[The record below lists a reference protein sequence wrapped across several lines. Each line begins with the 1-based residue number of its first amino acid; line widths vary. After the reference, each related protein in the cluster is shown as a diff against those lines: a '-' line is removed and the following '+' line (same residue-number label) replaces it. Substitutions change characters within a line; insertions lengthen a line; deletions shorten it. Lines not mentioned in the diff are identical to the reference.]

1 MPSGNFKEKAIDLIN
16 RLDDEDIDWVL
27 VGAEAMNLYLR
38 RPRATVD
45 VDIVVRK
52 KDFRKIEKVL
62 REICLELTETQVHW
76 SGLISRPPMLLELDV
91 IKSTS
96 HVLFE
101 ATLDLKTIVDG
112 VKAAPVECVLS
123 LKYFSSVSPW
133 RPREKKYQDV
143 ADFIATFRDNRE
155 NLKRDLLVNLAS
167 RAHANAK
174 QEFLVF
180 LDAVEHDKPI
190 TL

>member
-27 VGAEAMNLYLR
+27 VGAEAMNLYLK

-62 REICLELTETQVHW
+62 REICVDLTETQVHW

-112 VKAAPVECVLS
+112 VKAAPVECVLA
-123 LKYFSSVSPW
+123 LKYLSSVSPW
-133 RPREKKYQDV
+133 RPKGKKHIDIG
-143 ADFIATFRDNRE
+143 DFIITFKDNAEQLNRDR
-155 NLKRDLLVNLAS
+155 LIHLAS
-167 RAHANAK
+167 RAHANAGK
-174 QEFLVF
+174 EFLVF
-180 LDAVEHDKPI
+180 LDAVENDKPI